1 MRRARLDAFVTS
13 LALNVILVG
22 LLLAGYGAGA

>member
-1 MRRARLDAFVTS
+1 MRRALDAFVVS